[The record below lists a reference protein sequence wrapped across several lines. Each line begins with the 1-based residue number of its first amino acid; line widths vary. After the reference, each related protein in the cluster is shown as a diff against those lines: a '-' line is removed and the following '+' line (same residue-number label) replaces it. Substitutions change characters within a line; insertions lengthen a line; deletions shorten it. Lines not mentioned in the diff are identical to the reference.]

1 MGGSLRGLGIWGP
14 AGAGVV
20 LALAGQ
26 PVLWGN
32 QLNGGPRGGPV
43 TGGLLIAGA
52 ALPLG
57 GLRRWPAG
65 ALAVS
70 TAGLLSYD
78 ALGFPASPADLAT
91 LFLLAWLI
99 VVGRPAVA
107 LVAPVVVVIAS
118 GVTSTLRPGVHS
130 VGYFAGGVLAPV
142 LATLIGVAGR
152 GYKEKSEVASREEA
166 TALEAH
172 RLAAEQAATGE
183 RLRIAREMHDSV
195 GHGVTIATL
204 GAEAASKLMRRDPER
219 AEDLLGVAVR
229 TGKQT
234 MEELHYLLGVL
245 RSGSDAIAAR
255 PPERLEEVVRRF
267 AGPNFE
273 TSLKVGDGCPAGLSL
288 PVDDVVAAIVAE
300 GLSNAVRHAAAR
312 HAVVEVTF
320 ESGSL
325 RVTVTDDGQGP
336 GSTTFG
342 FGLTGAAERARS
354 VGGDLRLVA
363 SPAGGSCLEAVLPCS
378 IEVGR

>member
-1 MGGSLRGLGIWGP
+1 MGGLLRGWGSWGP

-26 PVLWGN
+26 PVLWASE
-32 QLNGGPRGGPV
+32 LNGGSHGGPV
-43 TGGLLIAGA
+43 TGGLLIAA
-52 ALPLG
+52 TALPLG

-91 LFLLAWLI
+91 LFLLAWL
-99 VVGRPAVA
+99 VAVGRPAVA
-107 LVAPVVVVIAS
+107 LTAPVVVVAAS
-118 GVTSTLRPGVHS
+118 AVTSTLRPGVHS
-130 VGYFAGGVLAPV
+130 VGYFAGGILAPA
-142 LATLIGVAGR
+142 LATLLGVAGR
-152 GYKEKSEVASREEA
+152 GYKEKGEAARREA
-166 TALEAH
+166 AAALEAH
-172 RLAAEQAATGE
+172 RLAVEQAATGE
-183 RLRIAREMHDSV
+183 RLRIAREMHDVV
-195 GHGVTIATL
+195 GHGVTVATL

-245 RSGSDAIAAR
+245 RSGSDAVAAR
-255 PPERLEEVVRRF
+255 PPEGLEEVVRRF

-273 TSLKVGDGCPAGLSL
+273 TSLKVADGCPAGLSL
-288 PVDDVVAAIVAE
+288 PVADVVAAIVAE
-300 GLSNAVRHAAAR
+300 GLSNAIRHAAAR
-312 HAVVEVTF
+312 QAIVEVTF
-320 ESGSL
+320 ESNAL
-325 RVTVTDDGQGP
+325 HVAVTDDGRGP
-336 GSTTFG
+336 GSAKFG

-354 VGGDLRLVA
+354 VGGYLRLVA
-363 SPAGGSCLEAVLPCS
+363 SPAGGSRLEAVLPCS
-378 IEVGR
+378 IESGR